1 LSSSQ
6 VVHLIDDDLDVLEA
20 LTFLLTAAGLAVQV
34 HESAVAFLN
43 ARPRAQAGCIV
54 TDIRMPG
61 MDGLELQRRLLAD
74 HDDTPVI
81 LMTGHADVALAVE
94 AMKAGAFNFFEKP
107 FDNEILLEAV
117 RAGLTRRRGA
127 RAHGQRSAELR
138 RRLNY
143 LSERERQVLD
153 GLLAGKSNKIIAHDL
168 SLSARTIEG
177 YRAGLINKL
186 EADNLSTLVRMVLAD
201 PSAIKTGV
209 SP

>member
-6 VVHLIDDDLDVLEA
+6 VVHLIDDDRDVLEA

-34 HESAVAFLN
+34 HGSAVAFLS

-61 MDGLELQRRLLAD
+61 MDGLELQRKLLAD

-107 FDNEILLEAV
+107 FDNEVLLEAI
-117 RAGLTRRRGA
+117 RAALTRRRGA
-127 RAHGQRSAELR
+127 RAVSAP
-138 RRLNY
+138 
-143 LSERERQVLD
+143 
-153 GLLAGKSNKIIAHDL
+153 
-168 SLSARTIEG
+168 
-177 YRAGLINKL
+177 
-186 EADNLSTLVRMVLAD
+186 
-201 PSAIKTGV
+201 PSFVAA
-209 SP
+209 